1 MPHSPGPFTIC
12 GSIPIVL
19 ISPPSCPLNR
29 QIPNENTTENAAG
42 HEIPH
47 NTKPIRRVST
57 ELFQGSLLPP
67 RDLKFNLNKCRLSCP
82 DPPPSP
88 PPSCKQLTL
97 RKPESHSAVVP
108 KKVSTWYL
116 SSVYGTRNQQPALSS
131 EIWCRWYTWLATID
145 LDLCQ
150 VLTAGHRWM
159 KFVYF
164 TIKHFRDLNLTFHL
178 IIGGIGM

>member
-1 MPHSPGPFTIC
+1 MKIPQKMLQGTKSHTTQNPFEGYRRNYSKAHCYRPGIWN
-12 GSIPIVL
+12 SIWISVDCPVL
-19 ISPPSCPLNR
+19 I
-29 QIPNENTTENAAG
+29 
-42 HEIPH
+42 
-47 NTKPIRRVST
+47 
-57 ELFQGSLLPP
+57 
-67 RDLKFNLNKCRLSCP
+67 
-82 DPPPSP
+82 PSP

-145 LDLCQ
+145 LVLCQ